1 MAAKKTGENLE
12 EIKKRFN
19 KAEVDAKVRSMIPYT
34 DGWHNRFHVDAPYS
48 LISDPNGLCKCG
60 DTYHIFC
67 QWNPT
72 PINQNWHKN
81 KSWMHTTTKDFV
93 NYSYPELSLWP
104 GDEYDKDGC
113 HSGCGFVEDGKVR
126 VFYTANCRDEN
137 YLRTVAQRFG
147 TLQDDGSIVKEEIQV
162 QGNPAG
168 YTAHFRD
175 PNFFYRN
182 GVRYFAM
189 AAQRMSDYPA
199 KSSRPTNGCVLI
211 YKEKSEGGW
220 DLLGEVKTDYYD
232 FGYMW
237 ECPNLLQF
245 GDMDVLIVC
254 PQGVPHQELKY
265 ENHCLAGYFI
275 GHFSVDS
282 LDMIHG
288 KFHELDKGF
297 DFYSPQVI
305 ANDSR
310 HILIGW
316 IGMPDLTDTV
326 ESAKDGWL
334 YTLTMPR
341 ELILHEGKLR
351 YRPVEEIKA
360 LRKSHQSIDIANTA
374 ETSAKLPKG
383 SESDLTVTFGKARN
397 VTVAVKW
404 GAEKFTMSY
413 SRDKQI
419 MTLDRS
425 GMKLGGNGIRKFTD
439 GKNTDVELSTRKFKL
454 FANLDLQFRLFVDRS
469 AIELFLQNGEEAC
482 SLLIYP
488 EDKEVAPVLEI
499 TADNTLEKV
508 SGKIYELGE
517 LNYK

>member
-1 MAAKKTGENLE
+1 MAKKSGENLE

-19 KAEVDAKVRSMIPYT
+19 KAEVDARAREAVLKGGR
-34 DGWHNRFHVDAPYS
+34 WHNIFHVDAPYS
-48 LISDPNGLCKCG
+48 LISDPNGLCCCDG
-60 DTYHIFC
+60 TYHIFC

-72 PINQNWHKN
+72 PINQQWHKN
-81 KSWMHTTTKDFV
+81 KSWMHTATKDFV
-93 NYSYPELSLWP
+93 NYTMPELSLWP

-126 VFYTANCRDEN
+126 VFYTCNARDEE
-137 YLRTVAQRFG
+137 YRRTVAQRFG
-147 TLQDDGSIVKEEIQV
+147 TLQEDGSVVKEEIQV
-162 QGNPAG
+162 YGNPEG

-189 AAQRMSDYPA
+189 ASQRMSDYPA
-199 KSSRPTNGCVLI
+199 KSSRPTNGCVII
-211 YKEKSEGGW
+211 YKEKPEGVW
-220 DLLGEVKTDYYD
+220 ECLGEVKTDYYD

-237 ECPNLLQF
+237 ECPNLMQF
-245 GDMDVLIVC
+245 EDMDVLIVC
-254 PQGVPHQELKY
+254 PQGVKHEELKY
-265 ENHCLAGYFI
+265 QNHCLAGYFI

-305 ANDSR
+305 ANASR

-341 ELILHEGKLR
+341 ELTIHQGKVR
-351 YRPVEEIKA
+351 SQPVEEMKA
-360 LRKSHQSIDIANTA
+360 LRKERTDIDVSNTQNLYNQ
-374 ETSAKLPKG
+374 LPKG
-383 SESDLTVTFGKARN
+383 SESELDITFGAARKVEVSVN
-397 VTVAVKW
+397 W
-404 GAEKFTMSY
+404 GDEKFVIQYDRNT
-413 SRDKQI
+413 QI
-419 MTLDRS
+419 ITLDRN
-425 GMKLGGNGIRKFTD
+425 GMKLGGKGIRPFND
-439 GKNTDVELSTRKFKL
+439 GKNTDVDIGVRKFKL
-454 FANLDLQFRLFVDRS
+454 FANQNLNFLLFVDNS
-469 AIELFLQNGEEAC
+469 AIELFLQDGEEAC

-488 EDKEVAPVLEI
+488 EEDVAPVLKI
-499 TADNTLEKV
+499 NADKPIQRV
-508 SGKIYELGE
+508 SGKVWALGSLHYE
-517 LNYK
+517 